1 MTTGNEG
8 GALAGGVR
16 KVSGILE
23 ESAPLGFRWDV
34 NLMVEETHGSVP
46 HRSTYQGLE
55 SIFRGWNL
63 HDSVSA
69 FDSGGLEAIERFYAK
84 SGNRFGYERSVPV
97 NLLNLL
103 SFQLIDV
110 GRLDDASTVLLRE
123 SDIPPSS
130 IVLDMLAAAYVKEE
144 RLDVA
149 KNLYTLSLS
158 SNPGNENAKEK
169 LIEMGVDVEELVP
182 DIIVPAELLENYTG
196 IYQFGPNVVT
206 VSLEGSDLSVQ
217 LNDQSPL
224 KFFPVSESRFTIVG
238 TDVQLE
244 FIEGRDMSASGFR
257 LFQNGQEQNAVRI
270 E

>member
-1 MTTGNEG
+1 M
-8 GALAGGVR
+8 
-16 KVSGILE
+16 
-23 ESAPLGFRWDV
+23 
-34 NLMVEETHGSVP
+34 
-46 HRSTYQGLE
+46 
-55 SIFRGWNL
+55 
-63 HDSVSA
+63 
-69 FDSGGLEAIERFYAK
+69 
-84 SGNRFGYERSVPV
+84 
-97 NLLNLL
+97 
-103 SFQLIDV
+103 
-110 GRLDDASTVLLRE
+110 
-123 SDIPPSS
+123 
-130 IVLDMLAAAYVKEE
+130 
-144 RLDVA
+144 DVA